1 MAHDH
6 DVRPFRIEIP
16 QADLD
21 DMMDRLKRTRFA
33 EDFANDDW
41 RYGYNTAYHRTLVDY
56 WINEY
61 DWRDVER
68 RMNELPHY
76 KVDLMG
82 VPLHF
87 IHVKGKG
94 PNPMPLLLH
103 HGWPW
108 TFWDVRKVIEPL
120 TDPAKFGGDPADSFD
135 VVLISLPGY
144 GFSSP
149 LRETGWNFWRTADL
163 ENTLMKDVLG
173 YERYAT
179 AGGDWG
185 ALIAQQHGHKYEDDV
200 IGVYTHFP
208 AQLSHYLPEH
218 PDQPAHI
225 EYDPALGLPAESE
238 YGQGE
243 EGWFERGKLFV
254 ESESGYGE
262 IQLTKPQ
269 TLAALVVD
277 SPAAQL
283 AWITEKRYF
292 WGLAERGEGTE
303 AFERVWPKEDL
314 VTTAAVYFLTGTGGT
329 SSRYYW
335 ECRGNPWT
343 PSHDR
348 TPVVGVPTAV
358 SIFPGEI
365 YKPPRTWTDAYFNL
379 QQYRVHDDGGHFAP
393 LEVPDVYVDDVRTF
407 FRTLRPAG

>member
-1 MAHDH
+1 MSTKYN
-6 DVRPFRIEIP
+6 VQPFTIHFSDEEL
-16 QADLD
+16 A
-21 DMMDRLKRTRFA
+21 DMMNRLRHTRYPD
-33 EDFANDDW
+33 DFGNDDW
-41 RYGYNTAYHRTLVDY
+41 RYGYNTDYHRKLVEY
-56 WINEY
+56 WVNEY
-61 DWRDVER
+61 DWRSVEA
-68 RMNELPHY
+68 RMNELPNF
-76 KVDLMG
+76 KVDIMG

-87 IHVKGKG
+87 IHVKGTGK
-94 PNPMPLLLH
+94 NPMPLLLH

-120 TDPAKFGGDPADSFD
+120 TNPEKFGGSADDAFD

-149 LRETGWNFWRTADL
+149 LKETGWNWWHTADL

-173 YERYAT
+173 YEKYAT

-185 ALIAQQHGHKYEDDV
+185 ALIAQQHGHKYEADV

-208 AQLSHYLPEH
+208 AQMSHYLPAH
-218 PDQPAHI
+218 PDQPAGVAF
-225 EYDPALGLPAESE
+225 DPQLGLPAASE
-238 YGQGE
+238 YTAE
-243 EGWFERGKLFV
+243 EAGWFERGKLFV
-254 ESESGYGE
+254 ENESGYGE

-269 TLAALVVD
+269 TLAALVAD

-292 WGLAERGEGTE
+292 WGLAERGTGTD
-303 AFERVWPKEDL
+303 AFEKVWPKEDL
-314 VTTAAVYFLTGTGGT
+314 ITTALVYYLTNTGGT

-348 TPVVGVPTAV
+348 FPVVGVPTAV
-358 SIFPGEI
+358 SIYPGEI
-365 YKPPRTWTDAYFNL
+365 YKPPMTWTSKYFNL
-379 QQYRVHDDGGHFAP
+379 QQYRVHNDGGHFAP
-393 LEVPDVYVDDVRTF
+393 LEVPDIYVDDVRTF
-407 FRTLRPAG
+407 FRTLR

>member
-1 MAHDH
+1 MSAKNG
-6 DVRPFRIEIP
+6 VRPFKIEISED
-16 QADLD
+16 QLD
-21 DMMDRLKRTRFA
+21 DLNARLKRTRFP
-33 EDFANDDW
+33 EDFGNDDW
-41 RYGYNTAYHRTLVDY
+41 RYGYNTAYHRELINY
-56 WINEY
+56 WLKEY

-68 RMNELPHY
+68 RMNELPQF

-94 PNPMPLLLH
+94 NNPMPLLLH
-103 HGWPW
+103 HRWPW
-108 TFWDVRKVIEPL
+108 TFWDLRKVIEPL
-120 TDPAKFGGDPADSFD
+120 TDPVKFGGSVDDSFD

-149 LRETGWNFWRTADL
+149 LRQTGWNFWHTADL
-163 ENTLMKDVLG
+163 ENALMKSVLG
-173 YERYAT
+173 YDRYAT

-185 ALIAQQHGHKYEDDV
+185 ALIAQQHGHKYEADV

-208 AQLSHYLPEH
+208 AQLSHYLASH
-218 PDQPAHI
+218 PDQPDGIA
-225 EYDPALGLPAESE
+225 YCPFLGLPAASE
-238 YGQGE
+238 YSDAE
-243 EGWFERGKLFV
+243 AGWFERGRLFV
-254 ESESGYGE
+254 ERESGYGE

-269 TLAALVVD
+269 TLAALVAD
-277 SPAAQL
+277 SPAGQL

-292 WGLAERGEGTE
+292 WGLAERGVGTE

-314 VTTAAVYFLTGTGGT
+314 ITTAAIYFLTGTGGT

-348 TPVVGVPTAV
+348 FPVVGVPTAV

-365 YKPPRTWTDAYFNL
+365 YKPPLTWTKKYFNL
-379 QQYRVHDDGGHFAP
+379 RQYRVHRDGGHFAP
-393 LEVPDVYVDDVRTF
+393 LEVPEIFVGDVRSF
-407 FRTLRPAG
+407 FRDLRG